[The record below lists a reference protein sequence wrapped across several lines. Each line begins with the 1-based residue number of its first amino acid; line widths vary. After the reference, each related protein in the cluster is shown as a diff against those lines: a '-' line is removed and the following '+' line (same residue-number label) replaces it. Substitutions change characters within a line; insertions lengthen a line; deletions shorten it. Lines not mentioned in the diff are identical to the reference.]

1 MDAIELLRN
10 RASNG
15 KLTEPAPDDETL
27 RIAFEAAARA
37 PDHAGLRPWRM
48 HLIRG
53 SAREQLGALMAGVLQ
68 RSQPQASAEEL
79 AQAKGKAL
87 RAPLIIAVGAII
99 NPHPKVPEVEQVLS
113 AGAAAHAILL
123 ALQAR
128 GFAAMWRT
136 GAPVYDPVVKQAF
149 GYGPGDRLIGFI
161 YAGTPRQA
169 LPAMSRPQPTEFVS
183 EWSGF

>member
-48 HLIRG
+48 HVIRG
-53 SAREQLGALMAGVLQ
+53 SARERLGTLMADALQ
-68 RSQPQASAEEL
+68 RNQPQASAEEL
-79 AQAKGKAL
+79 AKAKGKAL

-99 NPHPKVPEVEQVLS
+99 KPHPKVPEIEQVLAS
-113 AGAAAHAILL
+113 GAAAHAVLL

-128 GFAAMWRT
+128 GFAAIWRT
-136 GAPVYDPVVKQAF
+136 GAPVYDALVKQAF
-149 GYGPGDRLIGFI
+149 GYGSTDKLIGFI
-161 YAGTPRQA
+161 YAGTPKQE
-169 LPAMSRPQPTEFVS
+169 PASIPRPSPSEFVS
-183 EWSGF
+183 EWSV